1 MLFINIKE
9 LCGILPAGK
18 SRLQGAE
25 MTEMQTIKNAWLK
38 VQDGKIIDFG
48 SMNSST
54 DDFHLTTKD
63 TIDASGKF
71 MLPAWCDSH
80 THLVFAAPREEEFVM
95 KIQGK
100 TYEEIAAAGGGILNS
115 ARKLANTSE
124 DALYESAAKR
134 LEEVMSLGTGAI
146 EIKSGYGLSY
156 EAELKMLRVIRRLKE
171 NYPLPV
177 KATFLGAHAFPQ
189 EFKQNHGG
197 YIDLLI
203 NQLLPTIA
211 DEGLAD
217 YIDAFCEQGYFSI
230 AETERII
237 DAGAKYGL
245 KAKIHANQ
253 FTSSGATEACIKK
266 GALSVDH
273 LEVTDDAVIK
283 SLKGSETMPTL
294 LPSCSLFINIP
305 FADARGMINAGLGV
319 ALASDF
325 NPGTTPTGN
334 MNLAVALACI
344 RMKMLPTEAINAATL
359 NGAYAMDLAATH
371 GSITVGKQANLI
383 LTKEIPSL
391 AYLPYAFG
399 SNLVENVFINGKK
412 V

>member
-1 MLFINIKE
+1 MLLINIKE
-9 LCGILPAGK
+9 LSGIQPEGK
-18 SRLQGAE
+18 LRLQGAE
-25 MTEMQTIKNAWLK
+25 MAEMQSIKNAWLK
-38 VQDGKIIDFG
+38 IVDGKIAGFG
-48 SMNSST
+48 SMQNLPTTNSGLPST
-54 DDFHLTTKD
+54 DC
-63 TIDASGKF
+63 SGRF
-71 MLPAWCDSH
+71 VIPAWCDSH

-124 DALYESAAKR
+124 DELYESASKR

-156 EAELKMLRVIRRLKE
+156 DAELKMLRVIRKLKQT
-171 NYPLPV
+171 YPLPI
-177 KATFLGAHAFPQ
+177 KSTFLGAHAFPQ
-189 EFKQNHGG
+189 EFKQNHEG

-203 NQLLPTIA
+203 NQLLPKIA

-245 KAKIHANQ
+245 KAKIHTNQ
-253 FTSSGATEACIKK
+253 FTSTGATEACVKK

-273 LEVTDDAVIK
+273 LEVIDDTVIE
-283 SLKGSETMPTL
+283 SLKGSGTMPTL

-305 FADARGMINAGLGV
+305 FANARGMINAGLGV

-334 MNLAVALACI
+334 MNLVVALACI
-344 RMKMLPTEAINAATL
+344 RMKMLPAEAINAATL
-359 NGAYAMDLAATH
+359 NGAYAMGLASTH

-399 SNLVENVFINGKK
+399 SNLVDKVFINGK
-412 V
+412 

>member
-1 MLFINIKE
+1 
-9 LCGILPAGK
+9 
-18 SRLQGAE
+18 
-25 MTEMQTIKNAWLK
+25 
-38 VQDGKIIDFG
+38 
-48 SMNSST
+48 
-54 DDFHLTTKD
+54 
-63 TIDASGKF
+63 
-71 MLPAWCDSH
+71 
-80 THLVFAAPREEEFVM
+80 LVFAAPREEEFVM

-124 DALYESAAKR
+124 DELYESASKR

-156 EAELKMLRVIRRLKE
+156 DAELKMLRVIRKLKQ
-171 NYPLPV
+171 NYPLPI
-177 KATFLGAHAFPQ
+177 KSTFLGAHAFPQ
-189 EFKQNHGG
+189 EFKQNHEG

-203 NQLLPTIA
+203 NQLLPKIA

-245 KAKIHANQ
+245 KAKIHTNQ
-253 FTSSGATEACIKK
+253 FTSTGATEACVKK

-273 LEVTDDAVIK
+273 LEVIDDTVIE
-283 SLKGSETMPTL
+283 SLKGSGTMPTL

-305 FADARGMINAGLGV
+305 FANARGMINAGLGV

-334 MNLAVALACI
+334 MNLVVALACI
-344 RMKMLPTEAINAATL
+344 RMKMLPAEAINAATL
-359 NGAYAMDLAATH
+359 NGAYAMGLASTH

-399 SNLVENVFINGKK
+399 SNLVDKVFINGK
-412 V
+412 